1 MIDVTVV
8 LVNDGYASTAIAP
21 LEVFSSAGVLLN
33 AFEGRQPQPRFRVTM
48 ASVDGKPVCS
58 AHQMSVA
65 PQTSVHQIDNAD
77 LIIVSAIG
85 LDIDEAIT
93 EHRSLFPWL
102 REQADRGAWVA
113 AACAGVSFLA
123 EAGLLDNRRATTHWA
138 LAEEFARRYPAV
150 HWHPE
155 AFITEEAGV
164 FCGGGV
170 YGVIDLSLYLVE
182 KFCGREIAV
191 ECAKSM
197 LVEMPRV
204 NQLGFAV
211 LPLATRHGDRPIR
224 RAEEWM
230 QLHFTSKVR
239 FEDLAARVGMSPRN
253 FERRFKAATHY
264 TPRAYLQTLR
274 VAKVKQELEDG
285 FRTIQQVACKAGYD
299 DVSFFRA
306 LFKRHTGLSPA
317 DYRSRFGPA

>member
-33 AFEGRQPQPRFRVTM
+33 AFAGRQPQPRFRVTM
-48 ASVDGKPVCS
+48 ASVDGEPVRS

-65 PQTSVHQIDNAD
+65 PQTSIREIDNAD

-85 LDIDEAIT
+85 LDIDEAIAA
-93 EHRSLFPWL
+93 HQPLLPWL
-102 REQADRGAWVA
+102 RERAEGGAWVA

-123 EAGLLDNRRATTHWA
+123 EAGLLDHRRATTHWA

-150 HWHPE
+150 RWHPE
-155 AFITEEAGV
+155 AFITEEEGM

-197 LVEMPRV
+197 LVEMPRL

-211 LPLATRHGDRPIR
+211 LPLATRHGDGPIR
-224 RAEEWM
+224 RAEEWL
-230 QLHFTSKVR
+230 QRHFTGNVR
-239 FEDLAARVGMSPRN
+239 FEELAARVGMSPRN
-253 FERRFKAATHY
+253 FERRFKAATCH

-274 VAKVKQELEDG
+274 VAKAKQELEG
-285 FRTIQQVACKAGYD
+285 GCRSIQQVAGSVGYD

-317 DYRSRFGPA
+317 DYRSRFGPV